1 MIIGS
6 FSKLCYTPSIVPEM
20 IYIADSSLFIIRKRL
35 EGIIITV
42 PSVVDELRD
51 ENARTT
57 MELMNVRVEPPLESF
72 KKKVRAQ
79 AGITKDSEELSR
91 TDIDILAK
99 ALEYSGR
106 EDAILVTDDFA
117 VQNTAIQLGIKV
129 MPAGQRKI
137 KDVLLWEKQCIGC
150 KRRFP
155 AGEECPVCGS
165 PMKKRRK
172 SALKSG

>member
-1 MIIGS
+1 
-6 FSKLCYTPSIVPEM
+6 M
-20 IYIADSSLFIIRKRL
+20 IYIADASLFILRKRL
-35 EGIIITV
+35 EGSIVTV
-42 PSVVDELRD
+42 PSVVEELRD

-57 MELMNVRVEPPLESF
+57 MELMNVRIEPSLPGF
-72 KKKVRAQ
+72 KKEVRTK
-79 AGITKDSEELSR
+79 AGITKDSEELSA

-99 ALEYSGR
+99 ALEYSKR
-106 EDAILVTDDFA
+106 EETTLVTDDFA

-129 MPAGQRKI
+129 MPAGGRKI

-155 AGEECPVCGS
+155 EGDVCPVCGS

-172 SALKSG
+172 SAVKTG

>member
-1 MIIGS
+1 MVQY
-6 FSKLCYTPSIVPEM
+6 LHQM
-20 IYIADSSLFIIRKRL
+20 LYIADSSLFIIRKRL
-35 EGIIITV
+35 EGSIVTT
-42 PSVVDELRD
+42 PSVVEEIRD

-72 KKKVRAQ
+72 KKEVRTK
-79 AGITKDSEELSR
+79 AGVTKDSEELSS

-129 MPAGQRKI
+129 KPAGQRKI
-137 KDVLLWEKQCIGC
+137 KDVLIWEKQCIGC

-155 AGEECPVCGS
+155 EGDECPVCGS

-172 SALKSG
+172 GKV